1 MPEAIPMSEVLRGA
15 ESAPSVQRRALVV
28 EDDSAI
34 RSLVIAVLR
43 RQGFAVDA
51 VGNGRDALAL
61 LGEDGY
67 SILVLDL
74 TMPEMNGVELIEY
87 LRQRDP
93 RTLRRIVVITAS
105 VHRTR
110 PDLPPEICQVLTKP
124 FDLSDLHAAIESC
137 AMDVDAE

>member
-1 MPEAIPMSEVLRGA
+1 MSEAILMSEVLREA

-28 EDDSAI
+28 EDDPSI

-51 VGNGRDALAL
+51 VGNGREALAL
-61 LGEDGY
+61 LGEDAY
-67 SILVLDL
+67 SIFVFDL
-74 TMPEMNGVELIEY
+74 TMPEMNGVELIDH
-87 LRQRDP
+87 LRTRDA

-124 FDLSDLHAAIESC
+124 FDLTDLHAAIESC
-137 AMDVDAE
+137 AADVDPE

>member
-1 MPEAIPMSEVLRGA
+1 MSEAILTSEVLREA
-15 ESAPSVQRRALVV
+15 ESAPSLERRALVV
-28 EDDSAI
+28 EDDPSI

-51 VGNGRDALAL
+51 VGNGREALAL
-61 LGEDGY
+61 LGEDAY
-67 SILVLDL
+67 SIFVFDL

-87 LRQRDP
+87 LRHRDP

-124 FDLSDLHAAIESC
+124 FDLTDLHAAIESC
-137 AMDVDAE
+137 ATDVDAE